1 MRTRRSLRWLAA
13 VALVFGGSAAAAHAA
28 ELAIV
33 VNPQNPVAELSA
45 RELREVLLMERQHWR
60 GGARIY
66 LILPESGTPEKDL
79 LLRKGVQMNED
90 QLRRHFLTKLY
101 GGEIPAFPGTAASP
115 AAARRVVAHAPNA
128 LAVVD
133 SSAVDG
139 TVKLV
144 RIDGRRPG
152 DPGYLLA
159 GTR

>member
-1 MRTRRSLRWLAA
+1 MATRRSLRWLAA
-13 VALVFGGSAAAAHAA
+13 AALVFAGSAARAA

-33 VNPQNPVAELSA
+33 VNPQNPVTELSA

-60 GGARIY
+60 GGARVY

-79 LLRKGVQMNED
+79 LLRKGLQMNED

-133 SSAVDG
+133 SSTVDG

>member
-1 MRTRRSLRWLAA
+1 MKRKRLRQWLAA
-13 VALVFGGSAAAAHAA
+13 AAMVCAGTTAGAA

-33 VNPQNPVAELSA
+33 VHPQSPVSELSA

-60 GGARIY
+60 GGVRIY

-79 LLRKGVQMNED
+79 LLRHALQMNED
-90 QLRRHFLTKLY
+90 QLRRHYLTKLY

-115 AAARRVVAHAPNA
+115 AAARRVVAHAQNA

-133 SSAVDG
+133 SSAVDS
-139 TVKLV
+139 TVKVV

-152 DPGYLLA
+152 EAGYLLA
-159 GTR
+159 TSR

>member
-1 MRTRRSLRWLAA
+1 MRRRLLRLLAA
-13 VALVFGGSAAAAHAA
+13 VTVVGSAAAAGAA

-60 GGARIY
+60 GGLRIY
-66 LILPESGTPEKDL
+66 LLLPESGTPEKDL
-79 LLRKGVQMNED
+79 LLQQALRMTED
-90 QLRRHFLTKLY
+90 QLRRHYLAKLY
-101 GGEIPAFPGTAASP
+101 GGEIPAFPGTAASA

-133 SSAVDG
+133 SSAVDP
-139 TVKLV
+139 TLKVV

-152 DPGYLLA
+152 EAGYVLA
-159 GTR
+159 TPR